1 MKENLISKKEL
12 LEVMGISYGQLYRW
26 KRKNLIPEEWFI
38 KKSSY
43 TGQETYFPKDKII
56 ERIIKILS
64 LKDEVPLDDMAEY
77 FTHKKVDKE
86 LTSEY
91 ILSKGVVQPS
101 SLYIY
106 KSFNRSTKEYEFYEV
121 IIMSVIERILMID
134 GFKEIYVEDSVK
146 MLIENK
152 SMLEE
157 NNVMLIGIAKNENFT
172 PFIVKEYSAVAFPNN
187 FKEVFKI
194 NISLITEDI
203 KMKLFN

>member
-56 ERIIKILS
+56 ERIVKILS

-91 ILSKGVVQPS
+91 ILSRGAVQPS

-106 KSFNRSTKEYEFYEV
+106 KSFNKNTKQYEFYEV

-146 MLIENK
+146 MLMENK

-157 NNVMLIGIAKNENFT
+157 NNVMLIGIAKNENFI
-172 PFIVKEYSAVAFPNN
+172 PFIVKEYSAVVFPND

-194 NISLITEDI
+194 DISLITEDI